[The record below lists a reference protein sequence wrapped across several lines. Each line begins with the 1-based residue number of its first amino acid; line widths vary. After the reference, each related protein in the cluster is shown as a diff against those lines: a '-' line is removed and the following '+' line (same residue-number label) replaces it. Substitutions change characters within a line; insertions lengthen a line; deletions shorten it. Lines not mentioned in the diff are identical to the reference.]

1 MAFEFRSAPGS
12 ALEPCPHYQPT
23 TPSAFAATP
32 LFTPAGPAAPAAQP
46 GAAFRR
52 LDRLAPLLM
61 STPLLV
67 LGRVWHAHGAAHSI
81 GDAALLGLL
90 SAAGGTVGCVAAI
103 AQAPV
108 IAGVA
113 LAVGGGLAAAA
124 IAGYSNSLSLPLIT
138 WAVATLSAYAVAW
151 RSWRADARREVEA
164 GHESERLALECSTT
178 LQTEVIRAQRDIAVA
193 QISAARD
200 VRVAELTGRAG
211 GEFEARYGLSSAP
224 RVAPVD
230 PALLELSPAA
240 RAALEPTKTTVRVEQ
255 VLGVEDAELA

>member
-1 MAFEFRSAPGS
+1 MDFRPAPGS
-12 ALEPCPHYQPT
+12 ALQPRPAYPPV
-23 TPSAFAATP
+23 TPGMAFAAP
-32 LFTPAGPAAPAAQP
+32 APADSAEAASRA
-46 GAAFRR
+46 GAAFVR
-52 LDRLAPLLM
+52 LDRFAPLLM

-81 GDAALLGLL
+81 GDAMLLGLL
-90 SAAGGTVGCVAAI
+90 SAASGTVGCVAAI

-113 LAVGGGLAAAA
+113 LGIGGGLAAAA
-124 IAGYSNSLSLPLIT
+124 IAGYSSGLSLPLIT
-138 WAVATLSAYAVAW
+138 WAVATISAYAVAW
-151 RSWRADARREVEA
+151 RGWRADARREVEA
-164 GHESERLALECSTT
+164 GHDRERLALECSTT

-211 GEFEARYGLSSAP
+211 SDFEARYGLSSAP

-230 PALLELSPAA
+230 PELLKLSAAA
-240 RAALEPTKTTVRVEQ
+240 RRALEPATTTVRAEQ
-255 VLGVEDAELA
+255 ILGVEDAELA